1 MGSQRSRPRRPR
13 ADSRRAWSG
22 GPGAPQRGAFV
33 GDPGQGRA
41 RAVARGRRPLPVAR
55 GSRCLLPGGGSVP
68 PWRMARRGGTCDA
81 RVLENELAFDLV
93 PVAIFDMDGV
103 LYRGSILMPQA
114 KETLERLR
122 RAGWEGFFAHNK
134 ATA

>member
-1 MGSQRSRPRRPR
+1 
-13 ADSRRAWSG
+13 
-22 GPGAPQRGAFV
+22 
-33 GDPGQGRA
+33 
-41 RAVARGRRPLPVAR
+41 
-55 GSRCLLPGGGSVP
+55 
-68 PWRMARRGGTCDA
+68 MARRGGTCNA

-122 RAGWEGFFAHNK
+122 RAGGRSSSRRTTRPRRVMN
-134 ATA
+134 TSSV